1 MYKYFSLF
9 CFFLSLIFLSTSY
22 SQPQYTIRV
31 TNGQLIDDYTYQFDV
46 IISSQEYFEVTSYQ
60 CVFAFY
66 CNNMDTDNYS
76 LSFVDGSSQLRNK
89 PILGLSANLQNDKV
103 ELTFASKALSDMIGN
118 TSLKVGTFRVKREKD
133 VFDAS
138 SVYVNWNFSGNN
150 ITILT
155 GHLFADITN
164 PSDFIS
170 DMKLTGINE
179 FSKQIPEDYS
189 LAQNYPN
196 PFNPTTR
203 IKFYLK
209 HGSKVKLD
217 VYNMIGQKVAELINR
232 ELPSGFHEVEFNGKD
247 LASGVYIYRLNAGN
261 KFTSVKKMIL
271 EK

>member
-9 CFFLSLIFLSTSY
+9 CLFLFLIFLSTSY
-22 SQPQYTIRV
+22 SQPQYTIRA
-31 TNGQLIDDYTYQFDV
+31 TNGQLIDNYTYQFDV

-66 CNNMDTDNYS
+66 CNNMETDNYS

-89 PILGLSANLQNDKV
+89 PILGLSANLQNDKI
-103 ELTFASKALSDMIGN
+103 ELTFASKALSDIIGN
-118 TSLKVGTFRVKREKD
+118 TSLRVGTFRVKREKNA
-133 VFDAS
+133 FDFS
-138 SVYVNWNFSGNN
+138 SIYVNWNFSGNN

-155 GHLFADITN
+155 GHLFADITT
-164 PSDFIS
+164 PSDFKS
-170 DMKLTGINE
+170 DMELTGINE
-179 FSKQIPEDYS
+179 ISNQIPEDYN

-209 HGSKVKLD
+209 KSGKVKLD
-217 VYNMIGQKVAELINR
+217 VYNMIGQRVAELINQ
-232 ELPSGFHEVEFNGKD
+232 ELPSGFHEVEFNGAG
-247 LASGVYIYRLNAGN
+247 LASGVYLYRLNAGY
-261 KFTSVKKMIL
+261 KFTCVKKMIL

>member
-1 MYKYFSLF
+1 MYKYFFF
-9 CFFLSLIFLSTSY
+9 CIFLFLTTSY
-22 SQPQYTIRV
+22 SQPQYTIRL

-66 CNNMDTDNYS
+66 CNNMETDNYS
-76 LSFVDGSSQLRNK
+76 LSYVEGSSQLRNK
-89 PILGLSANLQNDKV
+89 PILGLSAKLQNNKV

-118 TSLKVGTFRVKREKD
+118 TPLRVGTFQVKREKETY
-133 VFDAS
+133 DAGS
-138 SVYVNWNFSGNN
+138 IFLNWNFSGNN

-155 GHLFADITN
+155 GNLFADITI
-164 PSDFIS
+164 PSNFVS
-170 DMKLTGINE
+170 DMKLTDINE
-179 FSKQIPEDYS
+179 ITNQTPEDYN

-209 HGSKVKLD
+209 QGGKVVLD
-217 VYNMIGQKVAELINR
+217 VYNMIGQKVAELINQ
-232 ELPSGFHEVEFNGKD
+232 ELPSGFHEIEFNASD
-247 LASGVYIYRLNAGN
+247 LASGVYIYRLNVGN

>member
-1 MYKYFSLF
+1 MNKYFYVVCILF
-9 CFFLSLIFLSTSY
+9 LTFLSTSF
-22 SQPQYTIRV
+22 SQPKYTIRV
-31 TNGQLIDDYTYQFDV
+31 TNGQLIDNYTYQFDV
-46 IISSQEYFEVTSYQ
+46 TISSQEYFEVTSYQ
-60 CVFAFY
+60 CVFDFFCDNFKY
-66 CNNMDTDNYS
+66 DNYS
-76 LSFVDGSSQLRNK
+76 LSYIDGSSQLRNK

-118 TSLKVGTFRVKREKD
+118 TSLRIGTFQVKREKEA
-133 VFDAS
+133 FDAGS
-138 SVYVNWNFSGNN
+138 IFVNWSFSGNN

-155 GHLFADITN
+155 GHLFTDITV
-164 PSDFIS
+164 PSDFVS
-170 DMKLTGINE
+170 DMKLTGVKGTNN
-179 FSKQIPEDYS
+179 QILDNYS

-209 HGSKVKLD
+209 ESSKVKLD
-217 VYNMIGQKVAELINR
+217 IYNLIGQKVAELVNQ
-232 ELPSGFHEVEFNGKD
+232 ELSSGFHEVEFNGAG